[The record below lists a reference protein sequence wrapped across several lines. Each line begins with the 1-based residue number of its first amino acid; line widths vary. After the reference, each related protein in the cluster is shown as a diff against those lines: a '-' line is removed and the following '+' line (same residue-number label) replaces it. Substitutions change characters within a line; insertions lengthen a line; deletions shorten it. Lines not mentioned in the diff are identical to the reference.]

1 VVYADALM
9 KVVRLMTKMWP
20 MLSRR
25 NWKSHYELNQ
35 LLARKSDGL

>member
-1 VVYADALM
+1 MATLLEPQVIDLKLQILKVVYADALM

-25 NWKSHYELNQ
+25 N
-35 LLARKSDGL
+35 